1 MTLYEL
7 TGQESGIIV
16 YPDDTVAVCNW
27 AGLADATT
35 PAFGPMAMMVV
46 GFSCPELVC
55 EAEDA
60 EDALRDALYAGEVDD
75 MRTLLPGSYYLNE
88 DDDEPRIVTDMDVIY
103 DANFDLPALW
113 GYEVCDEAGM
123 PMSTVN
129 RDEAGN
135 LLPTSATHYKVGSLT
150 IIAPHNWH

>member
-7 TGQESGIIV
+7 VGQEFGIIV
-16 YPDDTVAVCNW
+16 YPDGTVAVCNW

-35 PAFGPMAMMVV
+35 PVFGPMAMMI
-46 GFSCPELVC
+46 GFPCPELEC
-55 EAEDA
+55 EDEDA

-75 MRTLLPGSYYLNE
+75 VRTLLPGSYYLDE
-88 DDDEPRIVTDMDVIY
+88 DTDEPCITTDMDVIY
-103 DANFDLPALW
+103 DANYDLPALW

-135 LLPTSATHYKVGSLT
+135 LLPTSATYYKINGTT
-150 IIAPHNWH
+150 IIAPHNWY